1 MQLFLKNAEVKLV
14 ESLSV
19 VHEPAGW
26 HAIHFHLGQLME
38 EYKSEYQ
45 FNIAINLIH
54 DLLKSY
60 EGGIFLLADQSIV
73 VLCFGLEKSLQQK
86 IIFQMRYLYMDD
98 PLSYND
104 DGSENPDFSS
114 AYDLR
119 TQWQEFW
126 NLGSRRM
133 AVAARRGGAPL
144 SPQVQVA
151 ATSQAE
157 ADSWRPQRPGNK
169 NKLSATTLAS
179 VERDLQYADL
189 SKVIR
194 KQAICAVLVNS
205 PIRHVLDELY
215 INIAHLRQV
224 LRADVDFLSN
234 RWLFKYLTQL
244 LDQRMIEFIRTNP
257 RYMDSAVSINLN
269 AETLL
274 SNAFNDFDAMLRPD
288 VKVSMVIEVPVID
301 AFANMEGF
309 TLARREAQKKG
320 YRICLDGLTAQSL
333 VQVNREK
340 LGVDLLKL
348 QWNADSEGDLTTLEN
363 RELAAAVKA
372 CGTNRI
378 ILCRCDNLQAIEYG
392 QALGVSLFQG
402 RYIDSLVAPNSRVE
416 N

>member
-14 ESLSV
+14 EALSV
-19 VHEPAGW
+19 LHEPAGW
-26 HAIHFHLGQLME
+26 QALHFHLGQLME

-45 FNIAINLIH
+45 FNIATNLIH
-54 DLLKSY
+54 DLLKTH

-73 VLCFGLEKSLQQK
+73 VLCFGLEKTLQNK

-98 PLSYND
+98 PLAYND
-104 DGSENPDFSS
+104 DGGENPEFCH

-119 TQWQEFW
+119 TDWQEFW

-133 AVAARRGGAPL
+133 AVTARKGTAP
-144 SPQVQVA
+144 VQKNDND
-151 ATSQAE
+151 ATPES
-157 ADSWRPQRPGNK
+157 DNWRPQRAGNK
-169 NKLSATTLAS
+169 NNLSATSLAS
-179 VERDLQYADL
+179 IERDLQYADL

-194 KQAICAVLVNS
+194 RQAICAVLPNT

-215 INIAHLRQV
+215 INITHLRQV
-224 LRADVDFLSN
+224 LRAEVDFLSN
-234 RWLFKYLTQL
+234 RSLFKYLTQL
-244 LDQRMIEFIRTNP
+244 LDQRMIEFIRNNP

-274 SNAFNDFDAMLRPD
+274 SSTFADFDAMLRPD
-288 VKVSMVIEVPVID
+288 VKVSMVIEVPVMD

-309 TLARREAQKKG
+309 MLARREAQKKG
-320 YRICLDGLTAQSL
+320 YRVCLDGLTSQSL
-333 VQVNREK
+333 MQVNRVK

-348 QWNADSEGDLTTLEN
+348 QWNADRESDLGTLEN
-363 RELAAAVKA
+363 KELMQAVRD

-378 ILCRCDNLQAIEYG
+378 ILCRCDKLAAVEYG
-392 QALGVSLFQG
+392 QALGISLFQG

>member
-14 ESLSV
+14 EALSV
-19 VHEPAGW
+19 LHEPTGW

-38 EYKSEYQ
+38 EYKSEFQ

-54 DLLKSY
+54 DLLKAY

-73 VLCFGLEKSLQQK
+73 VLCFGLEKALMNK
-86 IIFQMRYLYMDD
+86 IVFQMRYLYMDD

-114 AYDLR
+114 YYDLR

-133 AVAARRGGAPL
+133 AVSARRSPAPV
-144 SPQVQVA
+144 PQSQNA
-151 ATSQAE
+151 SREEAT
-157 ADSWRPQRPGNK
+157 DSWRPERPGSK

-194 KQAICAVLVNS
+194 KQAICAVLPNT

-215 INIAHLRQV
+215 IHISHLRQV
-224 LRADVDFLSN
+224 LRSEVDFLSN

-244 LDQRMIEFIRTNP
+244 LDQRMIDFIRANP

-274 SNAFNDFDAMLRPD
+274 SSAFNEFDAMLRPD
-288 VKVSMVIEVPVID
+288 VKVSMVIEVPAVD

-309 TLARREAQKKG
+309 TLARREAQKRG
-320 YRICLDGLTAQSL
+320 YRICLDGLSAQSML
-333 VQVNREK
+333 QVNREK

-348 QWNADSEGDLTTLEN
+348 QWNADVESDLSSLEN
-363 RELAAAVKA
+363 RELSAAVRA

-378 ILCRCDNLQAIEYG
+378 ILCRCDNLQAVEYG
-392 QALGVSLFQG
+392 QALGISLFQG